1 MKYMFALVDYWI
13 LGEPLRRRA
22 PEVRSRLASGYALH
36 HLRASPLRVLPFG
49 GSAAIPLASRGL
61 CPRRYRHFVPLV
73 LVLSMLVSST

>member
-49 GSAAIPLASRGL
+49 GSAAIPLAKKKD
-61 CPRRYRHFVPLV
+61 
-73 LVLSMLVSST
+73 MLKFQHILFIKTIENQRFT